1 MMAVT
6 RSLDSTSTGSKL
18 RAVTPHVSDPLPGG
32 PCRALY
38 VGGSGSLVIVASGDE
53 DAVTLTA
60 VPAGTLPISVSH
72 VRATSTATN
81 IVAIY

>member
-18 RAVTPHVSDPLPGG
+18 RAVTPHASNPLPGG

-38 VGGSGSLVIVASGDE
+38 VGGSGSLVIVASGDD

-60 VPAGTLPISVSH
+60 VPVGTLPISVSH